1 MANIQKLL
9 EPINRENTVNIIN
22 IYKEDYL
29 PNIYVNPKKIKGK
42 QYSNNYI
49 ITNPKVG
56 ERKIKDFVNSR
67 IQGPFGIVSKAV
79 SIKKKFFLPK
89 TDVEKYMFIL
99 TASKEDLKKVKPE
112 DYFGLRLSNN
122 TLFDFDKRL
131 IFHNVEADEE
141 GRIKVDKEDSE
152 PMIDM
157 LKYQSIFI
165 NKKNYKPIQRYNVN
179 YDFETPNFVIK
190 QQEGAEPSFV
200 FKDSENND
208 IEDSDEIDINTL
220 YDDYYNAENQL
231 RNYSLYLMS
240 KYLGPEMT
248 TIYFST
254 PINNIIDL
262 VEKYRNEKYITDTQY
277 KKFLDYKKNYNFREQ
292 LIRQRQNNQN
302 NYNIIS
308 DEDYLH

>member
-49 ITNPKVG
+49 ITDPKVG
-56 ERKIKDFVNSR
+56 EQKIKDFVNSR
-67 IQGPFGIVSKAV
+67 LQGPFSIVSKAV

-99 TASKEDLKKVKPE
+99 TASKEDLKKIKPE

-122 TLFDFDKRL
+122 TLFDFDQKR
-131 IFHNVEADEE
+131 IFHNVEVDEE
-141 GRIKVDKEDSE
+141 GRITIDKEDSE
-152 PMIDM
+152 PMFDM
-157 LKYQSIFI
+157 LKYQTIFI

-179 YDFETPNFVIK
+179 FDYETPNFVIK

-208 IEDSDEIDINTL
+208 VEDSEIDINTL
-220 YDDYYNAENQL
+220 YDDYYNTENQL
-231 RNYSLYLMS
+231 RNYSLRLLS
-240 KYLGPEMT
+240 KYIGDEAT
-248 TIYFST
+248 TAYMSMPT
-254 PINNIIDL
+254 ANIIDL
-262 VEKYRNEKYITDTQY
+262 VEKYHNENVIKDTQY
-277 KKFLDYKKNYNFREQ
+277 NGFTDILKKYNYLEHLIQSRQPNYNEVF
-292 LIRQRQNNQN
+292 
-302 NYNIIS
+302 
-308 DEDYLH
+308 

>member
-49 ITNPKVG
+49 ITDPKVG

-67 IQGPFGIVSKAV
+67 LQGPFSIVSKAV

-99 TASKEDLKKVKPE
+99 TASKEDLKKIKPE

-122 TLFDFDKRL
+122 TLFDFDQKR
-131 IFHNVEADEE
+131 IFHNVEVDEE
-141 GRIKVDKEDSE
+141 GRITIDKEDSE
-152 PMIDM
+152 PMFDM
-157 LKYQSIFI
+157 LKYQTIFI

-179 YDFETPNFVIK
+179 FDYETPNFVIK

-208 IEDSDEIDINTL
+208 VEDSEIDINTL
-220 YDDYYNAENQL
+220 YDDYYNTENQL
-231 RNYSLYLMS
+231 RNYSLRLLS
-240 KYLGPEMT
+240 KYIGDEAT
-248 TIYFST
+248 TAYMSMPT
-254 PINNIIDL
+254 TNIIDL
-262 VEKYRNEKYITDTQY
+262 VEKYHNENVIKDTQY
-277 KKFLDYKKNYNFREQ
+277 NGFIDILKKYNYLEHLIQSRQPNYNEVF
-292 LIRQRQNNQN
+292 
-302 NYNIIS
+302 
-308 DEDYLH
+308 

>member
-9 EPINRENTVNIIN
+9 EPVNRENTVNIIN

-99 TASKEDLKKVKPE
+99 TASKEDLKKIKPE

-122 TLFDFDKRL
+122 TLFDFDQKR
-131 IFHNVEADEE
+131 IFHNVEVDEE
-141 GRIKVDKEDSE
+141 GRITIDKEDSE
-152 PMIDM
+152 TMFDM
-157 LKYQSIFI
+157 LKYQTIFI

-179 YDFETPNFVIK
+179 FDYETPNFVIK

-208 IEDSDEIDINTL
+208 IEDSEIDINTL
-220 YDDYYNAENQL
+220 YDDYYNTENQL
-231 RNYSLYLMS
+231 RNYSLRLLS
-240 KYLGPEMT
+240 KYIGDEAT
-248 TIYFST
+248 TAYMSM
-254 PINNIIDL
+254 PIQYIIDL
-262 VEKYRNEKYITDTQY
+262 VEKYYNE
-277 KKFLDYKKNYNFREQ
+277 
-292 LIRQRQNNQN
+292 
-302 NYNIIS
+302 NIIS
-308 DEDYLH
+308 DIQYKEFAQILKKFNYLEHLIQSRQTNYNEVF

>member
-42 QYSNNYI
+42 HYSNNYI
-49 ITNPKVG
+49 ITDPKVG
-56 ERKIKDFVNSR
+56 EQKIKDFVNSR
-67 IQGPFGIVSKAV
+67 LQGPFGIVSKAV

-99 TASKEDLKKVKPE
+99 TASKEDLKKIKPE

-122 TLFDFDKRL
+122 TLFDFDQKR
-131 IFHNVEADEE
+131 IFHNVEVDEE
-141 GRIKVDKEDSE
+141 GRITIDKEDSE
-152 PMIDM
+152 PMFDM
-157 LKYQSIFI
+157 LKYQTIFI

-179 YDFETPNFVIK
+179 FDYETPNFVIK

-208 IEDSDEIDINTL
+208 VEDSEIDINTL
-220 YDDYYNAENQL
+220 YDDYYNTENQL
-231 RNYSLYLMS
+231 RNYSLRLLS
-240 KYLGPEMT
+240 KYIGDEAT
-248 TIYFST
+248 TAYMSMPT
-254 PINNIIDL
+254 TNIIDL
-262 VEKYRNEKYITDTQY
+262 VEKYHNENVIKDTQY
-277 KKFLDYKKNYNFREQ
+277 NGFIDILKKYNYLEHLIQSRQPNYNEVF
-292 LIRQRQNNQN
+292 
-302 NYNIIS
+302 
-308 DEDYLH
+308 

>member
-9 EPINRENTVNIIN
+9 EPVNRENTVNIIN

-42 QYSNNYI
+42 HYSNNYI
-49 ITNPKVG
+49 ITDPKVG

-67 IQGPFGIVSKAV
+67 LQGPFGIVSKAV

-99 TASKEDLKKVKPE
+99 TASKEDLKKIKPD

-122 TLFDFDKRL
+122 TLFDFDQKR
-131 IFHNVEADEE
+131 IFHNVEVDEE
-141 GRIKVDKEDSE
+141 GRITIDKEDSE
-152 PMIDM
+152 PMFDM
-157 LKYQSIFI
+157 LKYQTIFI

-179 YDFETPNFVIK
+179 FDYETPNFVIK

-208 IEDSDEIDINTL
+208 IEDSEIDINTL
-220 YDDYYNAENQL
+220 YDDYYNTENQL
-231 RNYSLYLMS
+231 RNYSLRLLS
-240 KYLGPEMT
+240 KYIGDEAT
-248 TIYFST
+248 TAYMSMPT
-254 PINNIIDL
+254 ANIIDL
-262 VEKYRNEKYITDTQY
+262 VEKYHNENVIKDTQY
-277 KKFLDYKKNYNFREQ
+277 NGFIDILKKYNYLEHLIQSRQPNYNEVF
-292 LIRQRQNNQN
+292 
-302 NYNIIS
+302 
-308 DEDYLH
+308 

>member
-9 EPINRENTVNIIN
+9 EPVNRENTVNIIN

-49 ITNPKVG
+49 ITDPKVG

-67 IQGPFGIVSKAV
+67 LQGPFGIVSKAV

-99 TASKEDLKKVKPE
+99 SASKEDLKKVKPE

-122 TLFDFDKRL
+122 TLFDFDQKL
-131 IFHNVEADEE
+131 IFKNVEVDKE
-141 GRIKVDKEDSE
+141 GRITIDKDSSE

-157 LKYQSIFI
+157 LKYQSVFI
-165 NKKNYKPIQRYNVN
+165 NKKNYKPVQRYNVVFD
-179 YDFETPNFVIK
+179 YDTPNFVTK
-190 QQEGAEPSFV
+190 QQEGVEPSYV

-208 IEDSDEIDINTL
+208 VEDSEIDINTL
-220 YDDYYNAENQL
+220 YDDYYNTENQL
-231 RNYSLYLMS
+231 RNYSLRLLS
-240 KYLGPEMT
+240 KYIGDEAT
-248 TIYFST
+248 TAYMSMPT
-254 PINNIIDL
+254 ANIIDL
-262 VEKYRNEKYITDTQY
+262 VEKYHNENVIKDTQY
-277 KKFLDYKKNYNFREQ
+277 NGFIDILKKYNYIEHLIQSRQPNYNEVF
-292 LIRQRQNNQN
+292 
-302 NYNIIS
+302 
-308 DEDYLH
+308 

>member
-1 MANIQKLL
+1 MQKLL

-42 QYSNNYI
+42 HYSNNYI
-49 ITNPKVG
+49 ITDPKVG

-67 IQGPFGIVSKAV
+67 LQGPFGIVSKAV

-99 TASKEDLKKVKPE
+99 TASKEDLKKIKPE

-122 TLFDFDKRL
+122 TLFDFDQKR
-131 IFHNVEADEE
+131 IFHNVEVDEE
-141 GRIKVDKEDSE
+141 GRITIDKEDSE
-152 PMIDM
+152 PMFDM
-157 LKYQSIFI
+157 LKYQTIFI

-179 YDFETPNFVIK
+179 FDYETPNFVIK

-208 IEDSDEIDINTL
+208 IEDSEIDINTL
-220 YDDYYNAENQL
+220 YDDYYNTENQL
-231 RNYSLYLMS
+231 RNYSLRLLS
-240 KYLGPEMT
+240 KYIGDEAT
-248 TIYFST
+248 TAYMSMPT
-254 PINNIIDL
+254 ANIIDL
-262 VEKYRNEKYITDTQY
+262 VEKYHNENVIKDTQY
-277 KKFLDYKKNYNFREQ
+277 NGFIDILKKYNYLEHLIQSRQPNYNEVF
-292 LIRQRQNNQN
+292 
-302 NYNIIS
+302 
-308 DEDYLH
+308 

>member
-9 EPINRENTVNIIN
+9 EPVNRENTVNIIN

-49 ITNPKVG
+49 ITDPKVG

-67 IQGPFGIVSKAV
+67 LQGPFGIVSKAV

-99 TASKEDLKKVKPE
+99 TASKEDLKKIKPE

-122 TLFDFDKRL
+122 TLFDFDQKR
-131 IFHNVEADEE
+131 IFHNVEVDKE
-141 GRIKVDKEDSE
+141 GRITIDKEDSE
-152 PMIDM
+152 AMFDM
-157 LKYQSIFI
+157 LKYQTIFI

-179 YDFETPNFVIK
+179 FDYETPNFVIK

-208 IEDSDEIDINTL
+208 VEDSEIDINTL
-220 YDDYYNAENQL
+220 YDDYYNVENQL
-231 RNYSLYLMS
+231 RNYSLRLLS
-240 KYLGPEMT
+240 KYIGDEAT
-248 TIYFST
+248 TAYMSMPT
-254 PINNIIDL
+254 ANIIDL
-262 VEKYRNEKYITDTQY
+262 VEKYHNENVIKDTQY
-277 KKFLDYKKNYNFREQ
+277 NGFIDILKKYNYLEHLIQSRQPNYNEVF
-292 LIRQRQNNQN
+292 
-302 NYNIIS
+302 
-308 DEDYLH
+308 

>member
-9 EPINRENTVNIIN
+9 EPVNRENTVNIIN

-49 ITNPKVG
+49 ITDPKVG

-67 IQGPFGIVSKAV
+67 LQGPFGIVSKAV
-79 SIKKKFFLPK
+79 SVKKKFFLPK

-99 TASKEDLKKVKPE
+99 TASKEDLKKIKPE

-122 TLFDFDKRL
+122 TLFDFDQKL
-131 IFHNVEADEE
+131 IFKNVEVDKE
-141 GRIKVDKEDSE
+141 GRITIDKDSSE

-157 LKYQSIFI
+157 LKYQSVFI
-165 NKKNYKPIQRYNVN
+165 NKKNYKPVQRYNVVFD
-179 YDFETPNFVIK
+179 YDTPNFVTK
-190 QQEGAEPSFV
+190 QQEGVEPSYV

-208 IEDSDEIDINTL
+208 VEDSEIDINTL

-231 RNYSLYLMS
+231 RNYSLRLLS
-240 KYLGPEMT
+240 KYIGDEAT
-248 TIYFST
+248 TAYMSMPT
-254 PINNIIDL
+254 ANIIDL
-262 VEKYRNEKYITDTQY
+262 VEKYHNENVIKDTQY
-277 KKFLDYKKNYNFREQ
+277 NGFIDILKKYNYLEHLIQSRQPNYNEVF
-292 LIRQRQNNQN
+292 
-302 NYNIIS
+302 
-308 DEDYLH
+308 

>member
-9 EPINRENTVNIIN
+9 EPVNRENTVNIIN

-49 ITNPKVG
+49 ITDPKVG

-67 IQGPFGIVSKAV
+67 LQGPFGIVSKAV

-99 TASKEDLKKVKPE
+99 TASKEDLKKIKPE

-122 TLFDFDKRL
+122 TLFDFDQKR
-131 IFHNVEADEE
+131 IFHNVEVDKE
-141 GRIKVDKEDSE
+141 GRITIDKEDSE
-152 PMIDM
+152 AMFDM
-157 LKYQSIFI
+157 LKYQTIFI

-179 YDFETPNFVIK
+179 FDYETPNFVIK

-208 IEDSDEIDINTL
+208 VEDSEIDINTL
-220 YDDYYNAENQL
+220 YDDYYNVENQL
-231 RNYSLYLMS
+231 RNYSLRLLS
-240 KYLGPEMT
+240 KYIGDEAT
-248 TIYFST
+248 TAYMSMPT
-254 PINNIIDL
+254 ANIIDL
-262 VEKYRNEKYITDTQY
+262 VEKYHNENVIKDTQY
-277 KKFLDYKKNYNFREQ
+277 NGFTDILKKYNYLEHLIQSRQPNYNEVF
-292 LIRQRQNNQN
+292 
-302 NYNIIS
+302 
-308 DEDYLH
+308 

>member
-9 EPINRENTVNIIN
+9 EPVNRENTVNIIN

-42 QYSNNYI
+42 HYSNNYI
-49 ITNPKVG
+49 ITDPKVG

-67 IQGPFGIVSKAV
+67 LQGPFGIVSKAV

-99 TASKEDLKKVKPE
+99 TASKEDLKKIKPE

-122 TLFDFDKRL
+122 TLFDFDQKR
-131 IFHNVEADEE
+131 IFHNVEVDKE
-141 GRIKVDKEDSE
+141 GRITIDKEDSE
-152 PMIDM
+152 PMFDM
-157 LKYQSIFI
+157 LKYQTIFI

-179 YDFETPNFVIK
+179 FDYETPNFVIK

-208 IEDSDEIDINTL
+208 VEDSEIDINTL
-220 YDDYYNAENQL
+220 YDDYYNTENQL
-231 RNYSLYLMS
+231 RNYSLRLLS
-240 KYLGPEMT
+240 KYIGDEAT
-248 TIYFST
+248 TAYMSMPT
-254 PINNIIDL
+254 TNIIDL
-262 VEKYRNEKYITDTQY
+262 VEKYHNENVIKDTQY
-277 KKFLDYKKNYNFREQ
+277 NGFIDILKKYNYLEHLIQSRQPNYNEVF
-292 LIRQRQNNQN
+292 
-302 NYNIIS
+302 
-308 DEDYLH
+308 

>member
-42 QYSNNYI
+42 HYSNNYI
-49 ITNPKVG
+49 ITDPKVG
-56 ERKIKDFVNSR
+56 EQKIKDFVNSR

-99 TASKEDLKKVKPE
+99 TASKEDLKKIKPE

-122 TLFDFDKRL
+122 TLFDFDQKR
-131 IFHNVEADEE
+131 IFHNVEVDEE
-141 GRIKVDKEDSE
+141 GRITIDKEDSE
-152 PMIDM
+152 PMFDM
-157 LKYQSIFI
+157 LKYQTIFI

-179 YDFETPNFVIK
+179 FDYETPNFVIK

-208 IEDSDEIDINTL
+208 VEDSEIDINTL
-220 YDDYYNAENQL
+220 YDDYYNTENQL
-231 RNYSLYLMS
+231 RNYSLRLLS
-240 KYLGPEMT
+240 KYIGDEAT
-248 TIYFST
+248 TAYMSMPT
-254 PINNIIDL
+254 TNIIDL
-262 VEKYRNEKYITDTQY
+262 VEKYHNENVIKDTQY
-277 KKFLDYKKNYNFREQ
+277 NGFIDILKKYNYLEHLIQSRQPNYNEVF
-292 LIRQRQNNQN
+292 
-302 NYNIIS
+302 
-308 DEDYLH
+308 

>member
-1 MANIQKLL
+1 MANLQKLL

-29 PNIYVNPKKIKGK
+29 PNIYVNPKKLKGK

-49 ITNPKVG
+49 ITDPKVG

-67 IQGPFGIVSKAV
+67 LQGPFGIVSKAV

-99 TASKEDLKKVKPE
+99 TASKEDLKKIKPE

-122 TLFDFDKRL
+122 TLFDFDQKR
-131 IFHNVEADEE
+131 IFHNVEVDKE
-141 GRIKVDKEDSE
+141 GRITIDKEDSE
-152 PMIDM
+152 AMFDM
-157 LKYQSIFI
+157 LKYQTIFI

-179 YDFETPNFVIK
+179 FDYETPNFVIK

-208 IEDSDEIDINTL
+208 IEDSEIDINLL
-220 YDDYYNAENQL
+220 YDDYYNVENQL
-231 RNYSLYLMS
+231 RNYSLRLLS
-240 KYLGPEMT
+240 KYIGDEAT
-248 TIYFST
+248 TAYMSMPT
-254 PINNIIDL
+254 ANIIDL
-262 VEKYRNEKYITDTQY
+262 VEKYHNENVIKDTQY
-277 KKFLDYKKNYNFREQ
+277 NGFTDILKKYNYLEHLIQSRQPNYNEVF
-292 LIRQRQNNQN
+292 
-302 NYNIIS
+302 
-308 DEDYLH
+308 

>member
-9 EPINRENTVNIIN
+9 EPVNRENTVNIIN

-49 ITNPKVG
+49 ITDPKVG
-56 ERKIKDFVNSR
+56 EQKIKDFVNSR
-67 IQGPFGIVSKAV
+67 LKGPFGIVSKAV

-99 TASKEDLKKVKPE
+99 TASKEDLKKIKPE

-122 TLFDFDKRL
+122 TLFDFDQKR
-131 IFHNVEADEE
+131 IFHNVEVDEE
-141 GRIKVDKEDSE
+141 GRITIDKEDSE
-152 PMIDM
+152 PMFDM
-157 LKYQSIFI
+157 LKYQTIFI

-179 YDFETPNFVIK
+179 FDYETPNFVIK

-208 IEDSDEIDINTL
+208 VEDSEIDINTL
-220 YDDYYNAENQL
+220 YDDYYNTENQL
-231 RNYSLYLMS
+231 RNYSLRLLS
-240 KYLGPEMT
+240 KYIGDEAT
-248 TIYFST
+248 TAYMSMPT
-254 PINNIIDL
+254 ANIIDL
-262 VEKYRNEKYITDTQY
+262 VEKYHNENVIKDTQY
-277 KKFLDYKKNYNFREQ
+277 NGFTDILKKYNYLEHLIQSRQPNYNEVF
-292 LIRQRQNNQN
+292 
-302 NYNIIS
+302 
-308 DEDYLH
+308 

>member
-29 PNIYVNPKKIKGK
+29 PNIYVNPKKLKGE

-49 ITNPKVG
+49 ITDPKVG
-56 ERKIKDFVNSR
+56 EQKIKDFVNSR
-67 IQGPFGIVSKAV
+67 IQGPFSIVSKAV

-99 TASKEDLKKVKPE
+99 TASKEDLKKIKPE

-122 TLFDFDKRL
+122 TLFDFDQKR
-131 IFHNVEADEE
+131 IFHNVEVDEE
-141 GRIKVDKEDSE
+141 GRITIDKEDSE
-152 PMIDM
+152 PMFDM
-157 LKYQSIFI
+157 LKYQTIFI

-179 YDFETPNFVIK
+179 FDYETPNFVIK

-208 IEDSDEIDINTL
+208 VEDSEIDINTL
-220 YDDYYNAENQL
+220 YDDYYNTENQL
-231 RNYSLYLMS
+231 RNYSLRLLS
-240 KYLGPEMT
+240 KYIGDEAT
-248 TIYFST
+248 TAYMSMPT
-254 PINNIIDL
+254 ANIIDL
-262 VEKYRNEKYITDTQY
+262 VEKYHNENVIKDTQY
-277 KKFLDYKKNYNFREQ
+277 NGFIDILKKYNYLEHLIQSRQPNYNEVF
-292 LIRQRQNNQN
+292 
-302 NYNIIS
+302 
-308 DEDYLH
+308 

>member
-42 QYSNNYI
+42 HYSNNYI
-49 ITNPKVG
+49 ITDPKVG

-67 IQGPFGIVSKAV
+67 IQGPFSIVSKAV

-99 TASKEDLKKVKPE
+99 TASKEDLKKIKPE

-122 TLFDFDKRL
+122 TLFDFDQKR
-131 IFHNVEADEE
+131 IFHNVEVDKE
-141 GRIKVDKEDSE
+141 GRITIDKEDSE
-152 PMIDM
+152 PMFDM
-157 LKYQSIFI
+157 LKYQTIFI

-179 YDFETPNFVIK
+179 FDYETPNFVIK

-208 IEDSDEIDINTL
+208 VEDSEIDINTL
-220 YDDYYNAENQL
+220 YDDYYNTENQL
-231 RNYSLYLMS
+231 RNYSLRLLS
-240 KYLGPEMT
+240 KYIGDEAT
-248 TIYFST
+248 TAYMSMPT
-254 PINNIIDL
+254 ANIIDL
-262 VEKYRNEKYITDTQY
+262 VEKYHNENVIKDTQY
-277 KKFLDYKKNYNFREQ
+277 NGFTDILKKYNYLEHLIQSRQPNYNEVF
-292 LIRQRQNNQN
+292 
-302 NYNIIS
+302 
-308 DEDYLH
+308 

>member
-42 QYSNNYI
+42 HYSNNYI
-49 ITNPKVG
+49 ITDPKVG

-67 IQGPFGIVSKAV
+67 LQGPFSIVSKAV

-99 TASKEDLKKVKPE
+99 TASKEDLKKIKPE

-122 TLFDFDKRL
+122 TLFDFDQKR
-131 IFHNVEADEE
+131 IFHNVEVDEE
-141 GRIKVDKEDSE
+141 GRITIDKEDSE
-152 PMIDM
+152 PMFDM
-157 LKYQSIFI
+157 LKYQTIFI

-179 YDFETPNFVIK
+179 FDYETPNFVIK

-208 IEDSDEIDINTL
+208 VEDSEIDINTL
-220 YDDYYNAENQL
+220 YDDYYNTENQL
-231 RNYSLYLMS
+231 RNYSLRLLS
-240 KYLGPEMT
+240 KYIGDEAT
-248 TIYFST
+248 TAYMSMPT
-254 PINNIIDL
+254 ANIIDL
-262 VEKYRNEKYITDTQY
+262 VEKYHNENVIKDTRYNGFIDILKKYNYLEHLIQSRQP
-277 KKFLDYKKNYNFREQ
+277 NYNEVF
-292 LIRQRQNNQN
+292 
-302 NYNIIS
+302 
-308 DEDYLH
+308 

>member
-9 EPINRENTVNIIN
+9 EPVNRENTVNIIN

-29 PNIYVNPKKIKGK
+29 PNIYVNPKKLKGK

-49 ITNPKVG
+49 ITDPKVG

-67 IQGPFGIVSKAV
+67 LQGPFGIVSKAV

-99 TASKEDLKKVKPE
+99 TASKEDLKKIKPE

-122 TLFDFDKRL
+122 TLFDFDQKR
-131 IFHNVEADEE
+131 IFHNVEVDKE
-141 GRIKVDKEDSE
+141 GRITIDKEDSE
-152 PMIDM
+152 PMFDM
-157 LKYQSIFI
+157 LKYQTIFI

-179 YDFETPNFVIK
+179 FDYETPNFVIK

-208 IEDSDEIDINTL
+208 VEDSEIDINTL
-220 YDDYYNAENQL
+220 YDDYYNSENQL
-231 RNYSLYLMS
+231 RNYSLRLLS
-240 KYLGPEMT
+240 KYIGDEAT
-248 TIYFST
+248 TAYMSMPT
-254 PINNIIDL
+254 ANIIDL
-262 VEKYRNEKYITDTQY
+262 VEKYHNENVIKDTQY
-277 KKFLDYKKNYNFREQ
+277 NGFTDILKKYNYLEHLIQSRQPNYNEVF
-292 LIRQRQNNQN
+292 
-302 NYNIIS
+302 
-308 DEDYLH
+308 

>member
-49 ITNPKVG
+49 ITDPKVG
-56 ERKIKDFVNSR
+56 EQKIKDFVNSR
-67 IQGPFGIVSKAV
+67 LQGPFGIVSKAV

-99 TASKEDLKKVKPE
+99 TASKEDLKKIKPE

-122 TLFDFDKRL
+122 TLFDFDQKR
-131 IFHNVEADEE
+131 IFHNVDVDKE
-141 GRIKVDKEDSE
+141 GRITIDKEDSE
-152 PMIDM
+152 PMFDM
-157 LKYQSIFI
+157 LKYQTIFI

-179 YDFETPNFVIK
+179 FDYETPNFVIK

-208 IEDSDEIDINTL
+208 VEDSEIDINTL
-220 YDDYYNAENQL
+220 YDDYYNTENQL
-231 RNYSLYLMS
+231 RNYSLRLLS
-240 KYLGPEMT
+240 KYIGDEAT
-248 TIYFST
+248 TAYMSMPT
-254 PINNIIDL
+254 ANIIDL
-262 VEKYRNEKYITDTQY
+262 VEKYHNENVIKDTQY
-277 KKFLDYKKNYNFREQ
+277 NGFIDILKKYNYLEHLIQSRQPNYNEVF
-292 LIRQRQNNQN
+292 
-302 NYNIIS
+302 
-308 DEDYLH
+308 

>member
-9 EPINRENTVNIIN
+9 EPVNRENTVNIIN

-42 QYSNNYI
+42 HYSNNYI
-49 ITNPKVG
+49 ITDPKVG

-67 IQGPFGIVSKAV
+67 LQGPFGIVSKAV

-99 TASKEDLKKVKPE
+99 TASKEDLKKIKPE

-122 TLFDFDKRL
+122 TLFDFDQKR
-131 IFHNVEADEE
+131 IFHNVEVDKE
-141 GRIKVDKEDSE
+141 GRITIDKEDSE
-152 PMIDM
+152 AMFDM
-157 LKYQSIFI
+157 LKYQTIFI

-179 YDFETPNFVIK
+179 FDYETPNFVIK

-208 IEDSDEIDINTL
+208 VEDSEIDINTL
-220 YDDYYNAENQL
+220 YDDYYNTENQL
-231 RNYSLYLMS
+231 RNYSLRLLS
-240 KYLGPEMT
+240 KYIGDEAT
-248 TIYFST
+248 TAYMSMPT
-254 PINNIIDL
+254 ANIIDL
-262 VEKYRNEKYITDTQY
+262 VEKYHNENVIKDTQY
-277 KKFLDYKKNYNFREQ
+277 NGFTDILKKYNYLEHLIQSRQPNYNEVF
-292 LIRQRQNNQN
+292 
-302 NYNIIS
+302 
-308 DEDYLH
+308 

>member
-9 EPINRENTVNIIN
+9 EPVNRENTVNIIN

-49 ITNPKVG
+49 ITDPKVG

-67 IQGPFGIVSKAV
+67 LQGPFGIVSKAV

-99 TASKEDLKKVKPE
+99 SASKEDLKKVKPE

-122 TLFDFDKRL
+122 TLFDFDQKL
-131 IFHNVEADEE
+131 IFKNVEVDKE
-141 GRIKVDKEDSE
+141 GRITIDKDSSE

-165 NKKNYKPIQRYNVN
+165 NKKNYKPIQRYNVVFD
-179 YDFETPNFVIK
+179 YDTPNFVTK
-190 QQEGAEPSFV
+190 QQEGVEPSYV

-208 IEDSDEIDINTL
+208 VEDSEIDINTL
-220 YDDYYNAENQL
+220 YDDYYNTENQL
-231 RNYSLYLMS
+231 RNYSLRLLS
-240 KYLGPEMT
+240 KYIGDEAT
-248 TIYFST
+248 TAYMSMPT
-254 PINNIIDL
+254 ANIIDL
-262 VEKYRNEKYITDTQY
+262 VEKYHNENVIKDTQY
-277 KKFLDYKKNYNFREQ
+277 NGFIDILKKYNYIEHLIQSRQPNYNEVF
-292 LIRQRQNNQN
+292 
-302 NYNIIS
+302 
-308 DEDYLH
+308 

>member
-9 EPINRENTVNIIN
+9 EPVNRENTVNIIN

-29 PNIYVNPKKIKGK
+29 LNIYVNLKKLKGK

-49 ITNPKVG
+49 ITDPKVG
-56 ERKIKDFVNSR
+56 EQKIKDFVNSR
-67 IQGPFGIVSKAV
+67 LKGPFGIVSKAI

-99 TASKEDLKKVKPE
+99 TASKEDLKKIKPE

-122 TLFDFDKRL
+122 TLFDFDQKR
-131 IFHNVEADEE
+131 IFHNVEVDEE
-141 GRIKVDKEDSE
+141 GRITIDKEDSE
-152 PMIDM
+152 PMFDM

-179 YDFETPNFVIK
+179 FDYETPNFVIK

-208 IEDSDEIDINTL
+208 IEDSEIDINTL
-220 YDDYYNAENQL
+220 YDDYYNVENQL
-231 RNYSLYLMS
+231 RNYSLRLLSKHIGDEATTAYMS
-240 KYLGPEMT
+240 MPT
-248 TIYFST
+248 A
-254 PINNIIDL
+254 NIIDL
-262 VEKYRNEKYITDTQY
+262 VEKYHNENVIKDTQY
-277 KKFLDYKKNYNFREQ
+277 NGFIDILKKYNYLEHLIQSRQPNYNEVF
-292 LIRQRQNNQN
+292 
-302 NYNIIS
+302 
-308 DEDYLH
+308 